1 MAKGLAV
8 GLQHGYVV
16 SKIEVTSQVKKTKA
30 RKTVLTIS
38 QKESL
43 PDQKGHC

>member
-16 SKIEVTSQVKKTKA
+16 SKIEVSSKNKKSTNRKNTK
-30 RKTVLTIS
+30 
-38 QKESL
+38 
-43 PDQKGHC
+43 

>member
-16 SKIEVTSQVKKTKA
+16 SKIEVSSKSKKVPK
-30 RKTVLTIS
+30 RNIVI
-38 QKESL
+38 
-43 PDQKGHC
+43 